1 MRARRA
7 RDVVLVGGG
16 HAHVQLLRRWIMR
29 PLVDARVTVVVDRP
43 EAVYSGMVPG
53 LVAGHYAPSDVTIDV
68 RPLAKRAGARF
79 VVAPCTAVD
88 PVGHA
93 VHLHE
98 RPPLHY
104 DLASLDI
111 GSAVAGLDTPG
122 VREHTL
128 PTRPIGAFAERIG
141 ALFAAAGTPRV
152 VVVGGGAGG
161 VELALAAVARL
172 RRQGVAVPS
181 VTLVHDGAHLLPGHG
196 PRLAAR
202 ARRACERRGV
212 KVLAERRVTAV
223 HAERVALADGGTL
236 PHDLCLWVTGAA
248 APALLRASG
257 LPCDER
263 GFVWVGPTLEV
274 PGHEGLFAAG
284 DCAVPTSWPAMPK
297 AGVYAVR
304 QGPRLEANLRARLAG
319 RRLTAYRPQRD
330 FLTLLNGGD
339 GTALGGKWGV
349 AAEGRWVMRW
359 KDRIDRR
366 FVERFQVLDADG
378 APTTAFRH
386 AATRMTAAAGMT
398 GSADDMVCGG
408 CAAKVAR
415 TPLARALGRLA
426 PRPDPDVL
434 LGLERPDDVAALRR
448 PTEVLVATVDQFPA
462 FTDDP
467 WLVGRVAAAN
477 ALSDVQ
483 AKGVTPRLALAL
495 VGVPAHEDP
504 EHLLVQVLT
513 GARTV
518 LDREGVSLAG
528 GHTTVGP
535 QLTVGFSVMGFAPT
549 PEALVRHDG
558 VRAGD
563 ALVLARALG
572 TGVLLHADMAGRAS
586 GRWMAAAMASM
597 ERGNA
602 AAARVARTFGVH
614 AATDV
619 TGFGLAGHLAQ
630 MIEPSGLAATVVL
643 ESLPALP
650 GALALLRRGER
661 STFHE
666 QNRAVLTDVAVPAA
680 LAGRAEVELL
690 FDPQTAGGLL
700 LTVEPAR
707 AGDLVARLRDAG
719 ETAAATIGSV
729 GERASGAPLLTLQ

>member
-1 MRARRA
+1 
-7 RDVVLVGGG
+7 VVLVGGG

-29 PLVDARVTVVVDRP
+29 PLAGARVTVVVDRP

-53 LVAGHYAPSDVTIDV
+53 LVAGHYAPSDLTIDV

-79 VVAPCTAVD
+79 VVAACTGVD
-88 PVGHA
+88 PVAHTL
-93 VHLHE
+93 HLHE
-98 RPPLHY
+98 RPPLRY

-111 GSAVAGLDTPG
+111 GSVVAGLDTPG
-122 VREHTL
+122 AREHAL
-128 PTRPIGAFAERIG
+128 PTRPIGAFAECIG
-141 ALFAAAGTPRV
+141 AAFAAAGTPRV

-181 VTLVHDGAHLLPGHG
+181 VTLVHDGPDLLPGHG
-196 PRLAAR
+196 SRLAAR

-212 KVLAERRVTAV
+212 TVLAPQRVVGVDAD
-223 HAERVALADGGTL
+223 RVVLADGGTL

-248 APALLRASG
+248 APPLLHASG

-284 DCAVPTSWPAMPK
+284 DCAVPRSWPAIPK
-297 AGVYAVR
+297 AGVHAVR

-319 RRLTAYRPQRD
+319 RRLTAHRPQRD
-330 FLTLLNGGD
+330 FLALLNGGD
-339 GTALGGKWGV
+339 GTAIGGKWGLAV
-349 AAEGRWVMRW
+349 EGRWVMRW

-378 APTTAFRH
+378 SPATAFGRV
-386 AATRMTAAAGMT
+386 AAGMT
-398 GSADDMVCGG
+398 GSADDMACGG

-426 PRPDPDVL
+426 PRLDPDVL
-434 LGLERPDDVAALRR
+434 LGLERPDDVTVLRR
-448 PTEVLVATVDQFPA
+448 PTEVLVATVDHFPA

-495 VGVPAHEDP
+495 VGIPEDDDP
-504 EHLLVQVLT
+504 EHVLVQVLT
-513 GARTV
+513 GARSV

-549 PEALVRHDG
+549 AEGLLRHDG

-586 GRWMAAAMASM
+586 GRWMAAAVASM

-643 ESLPALP
+643 DSLPALP

-666 QNRAVLTDVAVPAA
+666 QNRGALVNVAVPAA

-700 LTVEPAR
+700 LAVEPAR

-719 ETAAATIGSV
+719 ETAAATIGAV
-729 GERASGAPLLTLQ
+729 AERASGAPLLTLR